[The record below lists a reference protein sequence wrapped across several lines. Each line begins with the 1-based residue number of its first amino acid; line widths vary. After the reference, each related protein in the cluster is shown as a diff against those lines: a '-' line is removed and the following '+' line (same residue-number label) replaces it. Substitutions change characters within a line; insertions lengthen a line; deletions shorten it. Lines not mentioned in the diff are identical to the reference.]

1 MYVRESGPRDQAT
14 RGCIVFVH
22 GFPFDGSMWAPQLH
36 SLPEGWRGLAPDL
49 PGFGKSP
56 LDGQQR
62 PSKASAGRLQG
73 SGIARDDEP
82 VLSMARLAG
91 EIAELIDRE
100 CDGFA
105 VVCGLSMGGYVSF
118 ELLRRHAGKIRGLIL
133 VDTRAE
139 ADSDEAREN
148 RLLMAQTARDSG
160 TGPIATAMIPDL
172 LAGSTRQTRPEIVA
186 RVRSMILAVPAA
198 TVVGALAGMA
208 ARRDST
214 GDLATIGVPTLVVV
228 GDQDAITPPDGA
240 RRMAEAV
247 PGATLEIIPDAGHV
261 SNLENPD
268 AFNRAMSGFLN
279 SL

>member
-1 MYVRESGPRDQAT
+1 MYIRDSGSRDQAT
-14 RGCIVFVH
+14 QGCIVFIH
-22 GFPFDGSMWAPQLH
+22 GFPFDGSMWQPQLDA
-36 SLPEGWRGLAPDL
+36 LPEGWRGLAPDL
-49 PGFGKSP
+49 PGFGRSP
-56 LDGQQR
+56 LNGQ
-62 PSKASAGRLQG
+62 PSKASAGRRQG

-82 VLSMARLAG
+82 VLSMGRLAG
-91 EIAELIDRE
+91 EIADLIDGE
-100 CDGFA
+100 CDGTA

-118 ELLRRHAGKIRGLIL
+118 ELVRRHPGRVRGLIL

-160 TGPIATAMIPDL
+160 SGPIATTMIPDL
-172 LAGSTRQTRPEIVA
+172 LAGSTRQARPDIVD

-208 ARRDST
+208 ARHDST
-214 GDLATIGVPTLVVV
+214 GDLATIEVPTLVVV

-240 RRMAEAV
+240 RRMAEAI
-247 PGATLEIIPDAGHV
+247 PGATLEVIPDAGHV

-268 AFNRAMSGFLN
+268 AFNRAMGGFLGD
-279 SL
+279 L